1 MVCYVVYLLMAN
13 YKNVFVPLFVK
24 LNSSAIFV
32 FYLYAPVQPMVAAWR
47 VQMFLYNQGLP
58 RHLSLSRFFCNNAKF
73 PYGFIL
79 NVFIQ
84 KNTEHV

>member
-47 VQMFLYNQGLP
+47 VQMFLYNHVYQGIC
-58 RHLSLSRFFCNNAKF
+58 HYHASSVTMQNF
-73 PYGFIL
+73 PMGSF
-79 NVFIQ
+79 
-84 KNTEHV
+84 

>member
-47 VQMFLYNQGLP
+47 VQMFL
-58 RHLSLSRFFCNNAKF
+58 CNHVYEGICHYHASSVTMQNF
-73 PYGFIL
+73 PMGSF
-79 NVFIQ
+79 
-84 KNTEHV
+84 